1 MGTKIISIFILNL
14 LVFATT
20 ASSFQKPDWK
30 GKVEYE
36 NGVEIIKNPIEPQYS
51 EISFELKEDLSIEDK
66 DGANYFF
73 QWLVDIDV
81 DNDGNI
87 FVLDKQQCKVF
98 IFDKEG
104 HYVKAIG
111 GKGQGPGK
119 FISPKKIIFDCENR
133 INVLEDRRLHKFDG
147 KFEFVNTIDFR
158 FFLMTCSLYGNG
170 NILALTNE
178 MNPKGLTQRI
188 DVLNPGSEKTKTIAE
203 HTIAMDKLE
212 NPSSSTGFGPM
223 LYLSPFDKEMSIY
236 WNSAEYRL
244 FLIDSFGGIVRI
256 IEKDELQKKE
266 HYFTRLF
273 TCEDGLIFV
282 ERGERGSEKEWIS
295 YFDVF
300 DNYGYYI
307 YKAYTDGI
315 SADIIKTGYIY
326 TLDMNSETGAQ
337 YIKRYKIKNWE
348 KIKEGI

>member
-1 MGTKIISIFILNL
+1 MGTKNISIFILIL
-14 LVFATT
+14 FVLA
-20 ASSFQKPDWK
+20 ASSLGLQKPDWK
-30 GKVEYE
+30 GTVEYE
-36 NGVEIIKNPIEPQYS
+36 NGVEIIKNPIEPLYG
-51 EISFELKEDLSIEDK
+51 EISFGLKEDLSIEDK
-66 DGANYFF
+66 DGEDYFF

-87 FVLDKQQCKVF
+87 FVLDKQQCKVL
-98 IFDKEG
+98 IFDKDG
-104 HYVKAIG
+104 HYIKALG
-111 GKGQGPGK
+111 GKGQGPGE
-119 FISPKKIIFDCENR
+119 FLSPKKIIHNSDNR
-133 INVLEDRRLHKFDG
+133 IHVLEDRRLHKFDG

-266 HYFTRLF
+266 RYFTRLF

-282 ERGERGSEKEWIS
+282 ERGERGSEKEWTS
-295 YFDVF
+295 YFDIF
-300 DNYGYYI
+300 DNNGYCI
-307 YKAYTDGI
+307 FKAYTDGI

-326 TLDMNSETGAQ
+326 TLDMNSETGSQ
-337 YIKRYKIKNWE
+337 YIKRYKIKNWDQ
-348 KIKEGI
+348 IKAGL